1 MRNTALVNGREKLNI
16 FKKND
21 SASSQLYSLKKYS
34 NIPIYFL
41 VYNGILYGV
50 VGRVIRD

>member
-21 SASSQLYSLKKYS
+21 SVSSQLYFLKKYS

-41 VYNGILYGV
+41 IYGSLYG